1 MADDDLNY
9 SNFSAGQ
16 IIFRRG
22 DPPDFAYLVTS
33 GSIEIIVETGGREE
47 VIDTAGPG
55 DVFGEMSLV
64 ENMPR
69 SATARATEPT
79 MCAAFS
85 MDHVQERLGDGD
97 VFTVGLLRLLIKR
110 LRRATDR
117 RAI

>member
-1 MADDDLNY
+1 MSDGDLNF
-9 SNFSAGQ
+9 STFSAGQ

-33 GSIEIIVETGGREE
+33 GTIEIVVENGGREE

-64 ENMPR
+64 ENLPR
-69 SATARATEPT
+69 SASARATEAT
-79 MCAAFS
+79 ICAAFS
-85 MDHVQERLGDGD
+85 MNEVQERLAGAD

-110 LRRATDR
+110 LRRSTDR
-117 RAI
+117 RAG

>member
-1 MADDDLNY
+1 MSDGNLNA
-9 SNFSAGQ
+9 STFSAGQ

-22 DPPDFAYLVTS
+22 DPPNYAYLVTS
-33 GSIEIIVETGGREE
+33 GAIEIVVENSGREE

-64 ENMPR
+64 ENLPR

-79 MCAAFS
+79 TCAAFS
-85 MDHVQERLGDGD
+85 MNDVQGRLANAD

-117 RAI
+117 RAG